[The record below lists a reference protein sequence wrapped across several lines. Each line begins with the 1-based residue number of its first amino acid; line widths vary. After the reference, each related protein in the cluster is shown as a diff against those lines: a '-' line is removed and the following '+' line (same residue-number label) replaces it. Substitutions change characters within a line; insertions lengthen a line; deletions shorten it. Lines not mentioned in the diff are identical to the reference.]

1 MINDKSQ
8 SMSNNT
14 ELKCVTKR
22 LKEMIKATRLKEM
35 IKKSKYT
42 FRLKILSNMSKKN
55 IRKALQGIK
64 AMGHMNRMFICS
76 IALSSSK
83 ATPTKPGCM

>member
-1 MINDKSQ
+1 MCDNKTQRDDKGNKTQ
-8 SMSNNT
+8 RDDKKEQVYFPFENT
-14 ELKCVTKR
+14 VQ
-22 LKEMIKATRLKEM
+22 
-35 IKKSKYT
+35 YV
-42 FRLKILSNMSKKN
+42 KKN